1 MKKIKYDGFE
11 LEHFDAA
18 SNFRK
23 YQISLIK
30 DYLTG
35 SLLEVGAG
43 KGGLATNYINLLD
56 DITLIEPDKKLYNF
70 LKKKFKKK
78 RISIQNKSIQKVKK
92 KYDVII
98 YFDVLEHIKKDFQEI
113 EIASKK
119 MNKDGYLIFSV
130 PAFQYFYSDF
140 DRSVGHF
147 KRYNKNDFL
156 TFSKKNNLQIKKL
169 VYYDS
174 IGFFFLLLNKIF
186 SLKHSNLKSKVFLWN
201 LLIPLSKIL
210 DIVLLN
216 FIGKSLLCVFKKNK
230 LK

>member
-70 LKKKFKKK
+70 LKKK
-78 RISIQNKSIQKVKK
+78 I
-92 KYDVII
+92 
-98 YFDVLEHIKKDFQEI
+98 
-113 EIASKK
+113 
-119 MNKDGYLIFSV
+119 
-130 PAFQYFYSDF
+130 
-140 DRSVGHF
+140 
-147 KRYNKNDFL
+147 
-156 TFSKKNNLQIKKL
+156 
-169 VYYDS
+169 
-174 IGFFFLLLNKIF
+174 
-186 SLKHSNLKSKVFLWN
+186 
-201 LLIPLSKIL
+201 
-210 DIVLLN
+210 
-216 FIGKSLLCVFKKNK
+216 
-230 LK
+230 

>member
-113 EIASKK
+113 EVASKK
-119 MNKDGYLIFSV
+119 MNKDGCLIFSV
-130 PAFQYFYSDF
+130 PAFQYFFSDF

-156 TFSKKNNLQIKKL
+156 TFSKKKQ
-169 VYYDS
+169 S
-174 IGFFFLLLNKIF
+174 
-186 SLKHSNLKSKVFLWN
+186 SN
-201 LLIPLSKIL
+201 
-210 DIVLLN
+210 
-216 FIGKSLLCVFKKNK
+216 
-230 LK
+230 